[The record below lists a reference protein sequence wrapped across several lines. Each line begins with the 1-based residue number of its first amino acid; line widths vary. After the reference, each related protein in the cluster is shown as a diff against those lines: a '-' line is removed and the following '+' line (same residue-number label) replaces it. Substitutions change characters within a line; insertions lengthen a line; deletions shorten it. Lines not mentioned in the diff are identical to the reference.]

1 MGTDAAVKAQL
12 HIRIAVIRPNAL
24 LWPQKGED
32 FTPSYFVV
40 VFPYP
45 LRLDPL
51 AERTGEGNLVL
62 TDTGRYFRIRPE
74 EAGLYEHCCA
84 TKWGYTT
91 QEAVA
96 RGNQAVRQATTGR
109 GFPRWGS
116 IPCSSSLLRD
126 FHTAEG
132 CSISLNTA
140 IGAFGLDNAG
150 HHIWRCAEAFERLD
164 GVVVQ
169 SRWMG

>member
-12 HIRIAVIRPNAL
+12 HVRIAVIRPNAL

-109 GFPRWGS
+109 GFPQVGLNSMLFVAIAGLSHSRRLLNQLEHGYRSLRLGQRGS
-116 IPCSSSLLRD
+116 PYLEVRRSL
-126 FHTAEG
+126 
-132 CSISLNTA
+132 
-140 IGAFGLDNAG
+140 
-150 HHIWRCAEAFERLD
+150 
-164 GVVVQ
+164 
-169 SRWMG
+169 

>member
-1 MGTDAAVKAQL
+1 MASE
-12 HIRIAVIRPNAL
+12 RRRFYPEL
-24 LWPQKGED
+24 LRRCI
-32 FTPSYFVV
+32 
-40 VFPYP
+40 PYP

-109 GFPRWGS
+109 GFPQVGLNSMLFVAIAGLSHSRRLLNQLEHGYRSLRLGQRGS
-116 IPCSSSLLRD
+116 PYLEVRRSL
-126 FHTAEG
+126 
-132 CSISLNTA
+132 
-140 IGAFGLDNAG
+140 
-150 HHIWRCAEAFERLD
+150 
-164 GVVVQ
+164 
-169 SRWMG
+169 